1 MTYVIPPEPKDP
13 KPEMI
18 DCTDRPDIIAAC
30 EDKASTIKHPDG
42 GWHGGRFLVY
52 RRSLK
57 NWTGVPV
64 EIDV

>member
-18 DCTDRPDIIAAC
+18 DCTDRPDIIEAC
-30 EDKASTIKHPDG
+30 KNPTTIKHPDG
-42 GWHGGRFLVY
+42 DWYGGRFLVY

-64 EIDV
+64 ETDV